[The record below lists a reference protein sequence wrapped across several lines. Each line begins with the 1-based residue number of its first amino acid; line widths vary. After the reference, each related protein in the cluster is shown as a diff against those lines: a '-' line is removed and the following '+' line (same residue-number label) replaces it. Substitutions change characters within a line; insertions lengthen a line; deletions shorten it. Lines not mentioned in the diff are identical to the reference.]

1 MLSVYVVDD
10 EIMAIEYFKMLL
22 QGCKIPCTLV
32 GFAINS
38 WSALDDIMEHRPDV
52 IFIDINMPG
61 MSGIELAEVLAGENA
76 GYKNYFSHSIQR
88 L

>member
-38 WSALDDIMEHRPDV
+38 WSALDDIMGHRPDV
-52 IFIDINMPG
+52 IFLI
-61 MSGIELAEVLAGENA
+61 
-76 GYKNYFSHSIQR
+76 SICLECQGLNWR
-88 L
+88 KYCWRKCRI